1 MNEQILVDKQKLDL
15 ALKILK
21 RLERTKD
28 SGYDY
33 SICYG
38 YRAALEDLG
47 LIEEENRP
55 LWRQPE

>member
-21 RLERTKD
+21 RLEKAKD
-28 SGYDY
+28 SGYDC

-47 LIEEENRP
+47 LIE
-55 LWRQPE
+55 PEKE